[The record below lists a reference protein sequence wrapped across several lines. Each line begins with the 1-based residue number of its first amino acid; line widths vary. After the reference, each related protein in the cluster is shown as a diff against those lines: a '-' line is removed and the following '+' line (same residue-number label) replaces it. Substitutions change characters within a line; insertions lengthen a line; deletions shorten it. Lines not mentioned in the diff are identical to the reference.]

1 MTGSGVSENQETLRV
16 AITQWKAGRD
26 LSLNLEVA
34 QRAISETGR
43 DGAELVLLPENCL
56 FLGTNQEMR
65 AAALTTDG
73 EEIST
78 LRRAAAAACTTVI
91 LGGFKR
97 RSSDGEV
104 YNTGLVID
112 GQGNIVG
119 GYDKIHLFDARI
131 AGQTF
136 QASNVE
142 RAGDRPA
149 IAIVNGVKVGL
160 TICYDVRFPELY
172 RQLALSGA
180 QLIIVPS
187 AFTQTTGQAHWE
199 VLLRARAIECGCF
212 IAAPATIR
220 GAPEGDTF
228 PTYGHAM
235 VVDPWGRVLA
245 NLEENAPA
253 WTIVPVELAKVDE
266 ARNALPVLRGI
277 QPESYARTP
286 IVLSA

>member
-1 MTGSGVSENQETLRV
+1 MRV
-16 AITQWKAGRD
+16 AVTQWQTGRD
-26 LSLNLEVA
+26 LSLNLKVA
-34 QRAISETGR
+34 EKAISETGR

-65 AAALTTDG
+65 AAALSIDG

-78 LRRAAAAACTTVI
+78 LRHAAAAAHTTVI

-97 RSSDGEV
+97 RSPDGDV

-112 GQGNIVG
+112 EQGAIVG

-136 QASNVE
+136 QASSVE
-142 RAGDRPA
+142 RAGDRPT

-172 RQLALSGA
+172 RRLALSGA

-220 GAPEGDTF
+220 GAPEGDSF

-235 VVDPWGRVLA
+235 VVDPWGRVLVD
-245 NLEENAPA
+245 LEEAAPA
-253 WTIVPVELAKVDE
+253 WTIVALEMGKVDE
-266 ARNALPVLRGI
+266 ARNALPVLSGI

-286 IVLSA
+286 VVIPT